1 LVFIQLYFRSATE
14 ITNTVA
20 KWCLTSLT
28 WPTWLEVATKYSAI
42 AEGMHDG
49 LSVEI
54 LSTAAQLYEKIPFEN
69 RLATGE

>member
-1 LVFIQLYFRSATE
+1 MVPH
-14 ITNTVA
+14 
-20 KWCLTSLT
+20 SLT